1 MPLLNDRMSFLP
13 FKSKQPGVATADLE
27 ALRAQAQRGVDLAR
41 KALSDQDYGFIR
53 DLIYRETRINLGDSK
68 RELVTARLGKRLRAT
83 NVATYGEYC
92 RLLQND
98 PRSGELYHLIDA
110 ISTNHTFFF
119 REINHFNYL
128 NQTILPEFASGRLGN
143 GSSPF
148 RVWSCA
154 CSTGEEPYSVAISL
168 EEFFE
173 RQAGKSWEMQCSDI
187 STRVLD
193 FAAKGIYD
201 RDRLQQVRPEWHR
214 KYFQKGERQMEGYFR
229 IRPELSAKI
238 KFHRVNLFA
247 PTFPWT
253 EKFHVIFCRNVMI
266 YFDRQTQEELV
277 GRLAQHL
284 LPGGYLLIGHAESLA
299 GVKHPYHSVK
309 PAIYRLPS

>member
-1 MPLLNDRMSFLP
+1 MSFSP
-13 FKSKQPGVATADLE
+13 FKNKQESFSPVDLDI
-27 ALRAQAQRGVDLAR
+27 LRAQAQRGADFTR
-41 KALSDQDYGFIR
+41 KSLSDRDYAFIR

-83 NVATYGEYC
+83 RHGSYSEYC
-92 RLLQND
+92 KMLKDD
-98 PRSGELYHLIDA
+98 PNSGELYHLIDA

-128 NQTILPEFASGRLGN
+128 NQSIMPDFSAGQLGR
-143 GSSPF
+143 SSAF

-154 CSTGEEPYSVAISL
+154 CSTGEEPYSVAITMEEYFGRAGRGDWAL
-168 EEFFE
+168 E
-173 RQAGKSWEMQCSDI
+173 CSDI

-193 FAAKGIYD
+193 FAVKGIYD
-201 RDRLQQVRPEWHR
+201 KDRLQQVRPEWQR
-214 KYFQKGERQMEGYFR
+214 KYFQKGERQMDGYYR
-229 IRPELSAKI
+229 VRPELSKKI
-238 KFHRVNLFA
+238 KFHRVNLFS
-247 PTFPWT
+247 PRYPWT

-266 YFDRQTQEELV
+266 YFDRPTQEELV

-284 LPGGYLLIGHAESLA
+284 HPGGFLLIGHAESLA
-299 GVKHPYHSVK
+299 GVRHPYLSIK